1 MVIDTTVFQA
11 LLSRVETL
19 EMDQDKAIVQ
29 LGNLR
34 IENLEMKLNI
44 TNNVQKL
51 HNYQYKCNDLS
62 KETHILQYDAAEF
75 ALNSNSNI

>member
-1 MVIDTTVFQA
+1 MLIDTTIFQE
-11 LLSRVETL
+11 LLNRVETI

-34 IENLEMKLNI
+34 IENLEMKLNM

-51 HNYQYKCNDLS
+51 HNYQ
-62 KETHILQYDAAEF
+62 
-75 ALNSNSNI
+75 

>member
-1 MVIDTTVFQA
+1 MLIDTTIFQA
-11 LLSRVETL
+11 LLNRVETL
-19 EMDQDKAIVQ
+19 EMGQDKAIVQ

-34 IENLEMKLNI
+34 IENLEMKLNM

-51 HNYQYKCNDLS
+51 HNYQQKCIDIS
-62 KETHILQYDAAEF
+62 KETQILQDEAAEF